1 MGTGTGTEPNMGIQ
15 EGKLGHGEHIRQKNT
30 PTQEHRTDITFPS
43 QKDAPPNI
51 YRGGCNVA
59 ITEQGTQEAMATL
72 AVSGAMGEQPPWPWP
87 PLSAQLLRLEPYDDP
102 PPPPPKKKKKSMWTV
117 LVPEALHGP
126 DLGTGALSGLYSG
139 NGTLSGLNSG
149 TGALSGLDV
158 ETGALS
164 GLNSGT
170 GALSGLDSESEAL
183 SGPDVGTTAH
193 FGLDVETGA
202 LSGLSSG
209 TASIEATEE
218 ATSFRRAS
226 VDMTRQTGIN
236 FLDKTRLISKVY
248 NQRDQSHLSTLNR
261 C

>member
-59 ITEQGTQEAMATL
+59 ITEQGTQEAMAAL

-87 PLSAQLLRLEPYDDP
+87 SLSAQLLRLEPYDP
-102 PPPPPKKKKKSMWTV
+102 PPPPKKKKSMWTV

-126 DLGTGALSGLYSG
+126 DLGTGA
-139 NGTLSGLNSG
+139 LSGLNSG

-218 ATSFRRAS
+218 ASSLGMASVAMTREATSFRRAS
-226 VDMTRQTGIN
+226 VDMTRQ
-236 FLDKTRLISKVY
+236 ISKVY